1 MMENNNLIQL
11 KRIMYNN
18 TLKIRVN
25 NQNDIEHLK
34 LMLKNNYSVKN
45 RVLLDEKIR
54 YDQELKSSQ
63 IDSLE
68 CLPVSS
74 CLMGITIMLEE
85 ISKTSKSQCR

>member
-11 KRIMYNN
+11 KRIIYNN

-54 YDQELKSSQ
+54 YDQELKSEL
-63 IDSLE
+63 IELDS
-68 CLPVSS
+68 
-74 CLMGITIMLEE
+74 E
-85 ISKTSKSQCR
+85 INKLSGLWQK

>member
-18 TLKIRVN
+18 TFKIRVN

-45 RVLLDEKIR
+45 RVLLDEKIK
-54 YDQELKSSQ
+54 YDQELKSEL
-63 IDSLE
+63 IELDS
-68 CLPVSS
+68 
-74 CLMGITIMLEE
+74 E
-85 ISKTSKSQCR
+85 INKLSGLWQK

>member
-25 NQNDIEHLK
+25 NQNDIEYLK

-54 YDQELKSSQ
+54 YDQELKSEL
-63 IDSLE
+63 IELDS
-68 CLPVSS
+68 
-74 CLMGITIMLEE
+74 E
-85 ISKTSKSQCR
+85 INKLSGLWQK

>member
-45 RVLLDEKIR
+45 RVSLDEKIK
-54 YDQELKSSQ
+54 YDQELKSEL
-63 IDSLE
+63 IELDS
-68 CLPVSS
+68 
-74 CLMGITIMLEE
+74 E
-85 ISKTSKSQCR
+85 INKLSGLWQK

>member
-1 MMENNNLIQL
+1 MIENNNLIQI

-45 RVLLDEKIR
+45 RVLLDEKIK
-54 YDQELKSSQ
+54 YD
-63 IDSLE
+63 
-68 CLPVSS
+68 
-74 CLMGITIMLEE
+74 
-85 ISKTSKSQCR
+85 

>member
-11 KRIMYNN
+11 KRIIYNN

-54 YDQELKSSQ
+54 YDQELKSEL
-63 IDSLE
+63 IELDS
-68 CLPVSS
+68 
-74 CLMGITIMLEE
+74 E
-85 ISKTSKSQCR
+85 INYQDYGKNNGRV